1 MNEDVIKFSSRK
13 HSKEEMRK
21 AKIRRKIEA
30 REEEIR
36 LYKELGLTPPCNRT
50 DNSEDPQCK

>member
-1 MNEDVIKFSSRK
+1 MNDDVSKLASRK

-21 AKIRRKIEA
+21 AEIRRKIEA
-30 REEEIR
+30 REEELR

-50 DNSEDPQCK
+50 DNSEGPQCK